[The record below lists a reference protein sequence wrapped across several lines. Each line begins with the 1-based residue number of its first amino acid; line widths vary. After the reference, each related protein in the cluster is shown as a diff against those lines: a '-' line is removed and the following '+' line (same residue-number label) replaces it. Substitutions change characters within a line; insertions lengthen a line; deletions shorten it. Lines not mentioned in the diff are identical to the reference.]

1 MSSWEEEEGEV
12 EEEIWQRG
20 AGHCYRRSQWPRR
33 THQLSAP
40 LPAAATIPFSLLLSQ
55 QSGSCSHA
63 SMTPLTRRLI
73 AQNDASPSDF
83 FKLKL
88 TRCHFLYIVQQCNP
102 RLRLRLHVTRLRLAP
117 WQHGASNKRQ
127 NESALSSGGDAFILL
142 RRVSDREHFNASSS
156 HSQKNP
162 LPLSELCSTSQV
174 SRGRVM
180 TPQLCW
186 LNKQVHEWC
195 RIKGSDAALV
205 LSVYIRMTRLRF
217 HL

>member
-102 RLRLRLHVTRLRLAP
+102 RLRLHVTRLRLAP

-127 NESALSSGGDAFILL
+127 NESALSSGGDAFISL
-142 RRVSDREHFNASSS
+142 RGWATVNTLMRVPLIHRKIHF
-156 HSQKNP
+156 HSQSFAP
-162 LPLSELCSTSQV
+162 HLRYPEVVWWHLSSA
-174 SRGRVM
+174 
-180 TPQLCW
+180 
-186 LNKQVHEWC
+186 
-195 RIKGSDAALV
+195 D
-205 LSVYIRMTRLRF
+205 
-217 HL
+217 

>member
-40 LPAAATIPFSLLLSQ
+40 LPAATTIPFSLLLSQ

-102 RLRLRLHVTRLRLAP
+102 HPPPPPPRYTSSISTVTARGIE
-117 WQHGASNKRQ
+117 WTTKRKR
-127 NESALSSGGDAFILL
+127 AVV
-142 RRVSDREHFNASSS
+142 R
-156 HSQKNP
+156 
-162 LPLSELCSTSQV
+162 
-174 SRGRVM
+174 RGRIHF
-180 TPQLCW
+180 TAPGERPWTL
-186 LNKQVHEWC
+186 
-195 RIKGSDAALV
+195 
-205 LSVYIRMTRLRF
+205 
-217 HL
+217 